1 MARSQTKL
9 SVIVPAFN
17 EAETIALVLERVTA
31 LDLDTEIIV
40 VDDSSTDRTLDAITD
55 ADVPRVRVVRHPVNQ
70 GKGAA
75 VRTGLAE
82 ANGDVIVIQDADLEY
97 HPNDFV
103 PMLKLIEAGEARVVY
118 GYRDFSSQRF
128 LLLSP
133 FPVVLCYRLC
143 LPGGTANRSDWVMT
157 PDLSLTSV
165 LHAAGFPN
173 NRDLDLTREHKVLFY
188 LPCYIAGQGRR
199 LDVVHVFRLD
209 HHPHFPT
216 GLDGEGALHAT
227 EAGGD
232 LLQFPEPF
240 HV

>member
-17 EAETIALVLERVTA
+17 EAETIALVLERVSA

-97 HPNDFV
+97 HPSDFV
-103 PMLKLIEAGEARVVY
+103 PMLEA
-118 GYRDFSSQRF
+118 
-128 LLLSP
+128 
-133 FPVVLCYRLC
+133 
-143 LPGGTANRSDWVMT
+143 
-157 PDLSLTSV
+157 
-165 LHAAGFPN
+165 H
-173 NRDLDLTREHKVLFY
+173 
-188 LPCYIAGQGRR
+188 
-199 LDVVHVFRLD
+199 
-209 HHPHFPT
+209 
-216 GLDGEGALHAT
+216 
-227 EAGGD
+227 
-232 LLQFPEPF
+232 
-240 HV
+240 

>member
-55 ADVPRVRVVRHPVNQ
+55 ADVPRVRVVRHPANQ

-128 LLLSP
+128 LLRAGNQLLTLLTNLLYG
-133 FPVVLCYRLC
+133 VAIRDMETCYKMWRREVLDGVQL
-143 LPGGTANRSDWVMT
+143 TANSFDLEVELTAAFVSRGERIAQVPISYEAREAKKLRWWVDG
-157 PDLSLTSV
+157 PEAVIKLV
-165 LHAAGFPN
+165 RYRF
-173 NRDLDLTREHKVLFY
+173 
-188 LPCYIAGQGRR
+188 
-199 LDVVHVFRLD
+199 FR
-209 HHPHFPT
+209 
-216 GLDGEGALHAT
+216 
-227 EAGGD
+227 
-232 LLQFPEPF
+232 
-240 HV
+240 